1 MSRKLK
7 NILMIVLLV
16 ILIITNG
23 LTVYFSSRSN
33 SNLNNN
39 QNLMEQPPS
48 MKQNEDSNS
57 TSKDDTSND
66 GFNQQFSNENKENN
80 SQNNTQSDGTTNNQ
94 PPEKPSG
101 EDDKTFPN
109 QNGESAPEI
118 NSPNSTNISN
128 TYFILFV
135 IQSLAI
141 TLIIMYLL
149 MFKFNKKTLKETF
162 ISSDKIIIYGLST
175 IIITSSL
182 TYLDNYVA
190 KNMLISSSNSNNSTL
205 NNNVT
210 YSSTKE
216 ITENTKLNS
225 GKYIS
230 IKGDENVILAS
241 GDISATLKNIS
252 VSKTGDS
259 SSGDDTSFY
268 GINSAI
274 IAKSGANLQLEN
286 LDIVTNATGANG
298 VFSYGGNAT
307 TNNNSNDGTVVTIS
321 NSTIKTKKDN
331 SGGIMTTGGGITKA
345 YNLTINTSGIS
356 SAAIRT
362 DRGGGTVTV
371 DGGTYTTTGNGSP
384 FVYSTANVKVKN
396 ATLKSNTSEGIVVEG
411 KNSVTLEECTL
422 TSNNTELNGLST
434 TYKNIFLYQSM
445 SGDASNGNSTF
456 TAKDSNI
463 TTSKGDTF
471 YVTNTTATISLNN
484 NTIKNN
490 DSTGN
495 FLRIQKDSWGKSGD
509 NGGEVKLNL
518 TSQQVEGN
526 IVVDELSTLSI
537 TLENNSSYEGII
549 SAENKA
555 KSISLKLDKNSHIKL
570 TGNSYIISLSNEA
583 SDNSNIDFNGY
594 KLYVDGTAIN

>member
-23 LTVYFSSRSN
+23 LTIYFSSRSN

-48 MKQNEDSNS
+48 MKQTEDSNS

-66 GFNQQFSNENKENN
+66 GFNQQFSNKNKENN
-80 SQNNTQSDGTTNNQ
+80 SQNNTQSDGATNNQ

-101 EDDKTFPN
+101 EDNKTFPN
-109 QNGESAPEI
+109 QNGENAPEI

-149 MFKFNKKTLKETF
+149 MSKFNKKTLKETF

-216 ITENTKLNS
+216 ITGNTKLNS
-225 GKYIS
+225 GKYTS
-230 IKGDENVILAS
+230 TKSDENVILSS

-259 SSGDDTSFY
+259 SSGDNTSFY

-298 VFSYGGNAT
+298 VFSYGVDAT
-307 TNNNSNDGTVVTIS
+307 
-321 NSTIKTKKDN
+321 
-331 SGGIMTTGGGITKA
+331 
-345 YNLTINTSGIS
+345 NL
-356 SAAIRT
+356 
-362 DRGGGTVTV
+362 RGCFIF
-371 DGGTYTTTGNGSP
+371 Y
-384 FVYSTANVKVKN
+384 
-396 ATLKSNTSEGIVVEG
+396 
-411 KNSVTLEECTL
+411 L
-422 TSNNTELNGLST
+422 T
-434 TYKNIFLYQSM
+434 F
-445 SGDASNGNSTF
+445 
-456 TAKDSNI
+456 
-463 TTSKGDTF
+463 
-471 YVTNTTATISLNN
+471 
-484 NTIKNN
+484 
-490 DSTGN
+490 
-495 FLRIQKDSWGKSGD
+495 
-509 NGGEVKLNL
+509 
-518 TSQQVEGN
+518 
-526 IVVDELSTLSI
+526 
-537 TLENNSSYEGII
+537 
-549 SAENKA
+549 
-555 KSISLKLDKNSHIKL
+555 
-570 TGNSYIISLSNEA
+570 
-583 SDNSNIDFNGY
+583 
-594 KLYVDGTAIN
+594 

>member
-23 LTVYFSSRSN
+23 LTIYFSSRSN

-80 SQNNTQSDGTTNNQ
+80 SQNNTQSDGATNNQ

-101 EDDKTFPN
+101 EDNKTFPN
-109 QNGESAPEI
+109 QNGENVPEI
-118 NSPNSTNISN
+118 NSLNFTNISN

-141 TLIIMYLL
+141 TLIIIYLL
-149 MFKFNKKTLKETF
+149 MSKFNKKTLKETF

-210 YSSTKE
+210 HSSTKE
-216 ITENTKLNS
+216 ITGNTKLNS
-225 GKYIS
+225 GKYS
-230 IKGDENVILAS
+230 STKSDENVILAS

-259 SSGDDTSFY
+259 SSGDNTSFY

-274 IAKSGANLQLEN
+274 IAKSGANLQIEN

-307 TNNNSNDGTVVTIS
+307 TNNNTNDGTVVTIS

-331 SGGIMTTGGGITKA
+331 SGGIITTGGGITKA

-371 DGGTYTTTGNGSP
+371 DGGTYTTTGKGSP
-384 FVYSTANVKVKN
+384 SVYSTANVKVKN

-526 IVVDELSTLSI
+526 IVVDELSILSI

-549 SAENKA
+549 NAENKA
-555 KSISLKLDKNSHIKL
+555 KSISLKLDKIHI
-570 TGNSYIISLSNEA
+570 
-583 SDNSNIDFNGY
+583 
-594 KLYVDGTAIN
+594 